1 MLYEETT
8 NNCKNISRYFEQI
21 REILE
26 RMISKMSDEE
36 IKKIKIKYEDQIWRR
51 KYMIWTILSW
61 IMSGIALIGSILN
74 SSGNKYGF
82 IFWIISNLYMSIR
95 FYAIGEY
102 AQALLFAI
110 YFIIAIRGL
119 NVWSK
124 KKTYEDIKSWLFY
137 HLCA

>member
-1 MLYEETT
+1 
-8 NNCKNISRYFEQI
+8 
-21 REILE
+21 
-26 RMISKMSDEE
+26 
-36 IKKIKIKYEDQIWRR
+36 
-51 KYMIWTILSW
+51 MIWTILSW

-82 IFWIISNLYMSIR
+82 IFWIVSNLYMSIR

-124 KKTYEDIKSWLFY
+124 KKTYEDIKS
-137 HLCA
+137 